1 MQPDKDTFMN
11 LLCYRT
17 AHCRWRIML
26 GLLGLL
32 VVTCLPISQAADPVG
47 GWIDPQGIQGSL
59 VIAGGGKLPQEII
72 DQFIK
77 LAGGE
82 QAHLV
87 IIPTASARAD
97 QDDTTSLLE
106 SWQEHKP
113 ASLTLL
119 HTRSRD
125 EANRNE
131 FVKPLKKATGVW
143 FLGGA
148 QSRIADAY
156 LDTSVEK
163 ELTALLKRGGVI
175 GGSSAGA
182 AIQSRL
188 MIARGRD
195 VAELQKGF
203 DLLPGTIIDQ
213 HFLARQ
219 RQPRLVGA
227 IAKHPLK
234 VGLGID
240 EGTALLV
247 QGRVIKVMGRSSVTV
262 CLAASKTK
270 PARQRQVTAG
280 QYLDLTALRRAARD
294 SQGPVFPPKTLP
306 AAKVAAGSLV
316 IVGGGGLPMPIR
328 KHFIE
333 LAGGPDALIVILP
346 TAQTD
351 PLPEQVGQKYFTE
364 AGARNVQVLRARKR
378 ADVESKKTAELLKQ
392 AGGIWFGGGRQW
404 RFVDA
409 YENTSALPLIH
420 AVLERGGVIGGSSA
434 GASIQAQYLVRGSP
448 LTNRDMMAAGY
459 ERGFGFLPGAA
470 IDQHFAQRK
479 RFVDMTGVMK
489 AHPQLLGI
497 GIDESTAL
505 VVQGSQGEVWGKG
518 QVHFYDWSQPPA
530 AGKPDHG
537 SYPAKTRYDLV
548 QRKATFVP
556 EPPPPEPAP
565 DVKNQQP

>member
-1 MQPDKDTFMN
+1 MN
-11 LLCYRT
+11 LLRYRN
-17 AHCRWRIML
+17 ARCHRPVIL
-26 GLLGLL
+26 GLLALIA
-32 VVTCLPISQAADPVG
+32 VTCSPASQAAEPVG
-47 GWIDPQGIQGSL
+47 AWIDPQGIQGSL
-59 VIAGGGKLPQEII
+59 IIGGGGKLPAEII

-87 IIPTASARAD
+87 IIPTASIRAD
-97 QDDTTSLLE
+97 QEDTAPLLE
-106 SWQEHKP
+106 SWQQHKP

-125 EANRNE
+125 EANKAE
-131 FVKPLKKATGVW
+131 FIKPLTKATGVW

-148 QSRIADAY
+148 QSRLSAAY
-156 LDTSVEK
+156 LDTAVEK
-163 ELTALLKRGGVI
+163 ELTALLKRGGVV

-182 AIQSRL
+182 AIQSHL
-188 MIARGRD
+188 MIARGSE
-195 VAELQKGF
+195 VAELQEGF

-213 HFLARQ
+213 HFLARK
-219 RQPRLVGA
+219 RQPRLLGA
-227 IAKHPLK
+227 VTKHPLK

-247 QGRVIKVMGRSSVTV
+247 QGRLIKVLGRSSVTV

-270 PARQRQVTAG
+270 PALQRQVAG
-280 QYLDLTALRRAARD
+280 GQRLDLTALRRAARD
-294 SQGPVFPPKTLP
+294 RQDPVFPPKTLP
-306 AAKVAAGSLV
+306 PARVAAGSLV

-328 KHFIE
+328 KRFIE
-333 LAGGPDALIVILP
+333 LAGGPDALIIVLP

-351 PLPEQVGQKYFTE
+351 PLPEQVGQKYFEE
-364 AGARNVQVLRARKR
+364 AGARNVQVLRARQR
-378 ADVESKKTAELLKQ
+378 PDVESADAAKLLKQ

-459 ERGFGFLPGAA
+459 ERGFGFLPGVA

-479 RFVDMTGVMK
+479 RFVDMTAVMK

-518 QVHFYDWSQPPA
+518 QVHLYDWRQPPM

-537 SYPAKTRYDLV
+537 SYPAKTRYNLV
-548 QRKATFVP
+548 SRKVTFLP
-556 EPPPPEPAP
+556 KISPPDPADSDDKKP
-565 DVKNQQP
+565 QD

>member
-1 MQPDKDTFMN
+1 MSLRCHQTSPYRWLVILV
-11 LLCYRT
+11 LLNS
-17 AHCRWRIML
+17 
-26 GLLGLL
+26 LL
-32 VVTCLPISQAADPVG
+32 TTTDAQAAEPTETWLDPE
-47 GWIDPQGIQGSL
+47 GIQGSL
-59 VIAGGGKLPQEII
+59 IIGGGGSLPAEII

-82 QAHLV
+82 KAHLV
-87 IIPTASARAD
+87 IIPTASIRAD
-97 QDDTTSLLE
+97 REDTTSLLE
-106 SWQEHKP
+106 PWQKHKP
-113 ASLTLL
+113 ASLVLL

-125 EANRNE
+125 EAKGDE

-148 QSRIADAY
+148 QSRITDAY
-156 LDTSVEK
+156 LDTPVEK
-163 ELTALLKRGGVI
+163 EILALLKRGGVV

-213 HFLARQ
+213 HFLARK

-227 IAKHPLK
+227 VAKHPLK

-247 QGRVIKVMGRSSVTV
+247 QGRLIKVMGRSSVTV

-270 PARQRQVTAG
+270 PAQQRQVTAG

-294 SQGPVFPPKTLP
+294 RQGSAFPPKTLP
-306 AAKVAAGSLV
+306 AAKVSSGSLV
-316 IVGGGGLPMPIR
+316 IVGGGRMPMPIR
-328 KHFIE
+328 KRFIE
-333 LAGGPDALIVILP
+333 LAGGPDALIVVLP
-346 TAQTD
+346 TAQAD

-378 ADVESKKTAELLKQ
+378 ADVESEETTQLLKQ

-420 AVLERGGVIGGSSA
+420 SVLKRGGVIGGSSA

-459 ERGFGFLPGAA
+459 ERGFGFLPGVA

-497 GIDESTAL
+497 GIDEGTAL
-505 VVQGSQGEVWGKG
+505 IVQGSQGEVWGKG
-518 QVHFYDWSQPPA
+518 QVHLYDWTKELPD
-530 AGKPDHG
+530 GKPDYE
-537 SYPAKTRYDLV
+537 SYSAKTRYDLAE
-548 QRKATFVP
+548 RKVTFLP
-556 EPPPPEPAP
+556 EPSPDPPNPEP
-565 DVKNQQP
+565 KK

>member
-1 MQPDKDTFMN
+1 MN

-17 AHCRWRIML
+17 AYCRWRVML

-32 VVTCLPISQAADPVG
+32 AVTCLPISQAADSVG
-47 GWIDPQGIQGSL
+47 GWIDPQGTQGSL

-97 QDDTTSLLE
+97 QDDTTPLLE
-106 SWQEHKP
+106 SWQQHKA

-125 EANRNE
+125 EANRDE
-131 FVKPLKKATGVW
+131 FVEPLKKATGVW

-148 QSRIADAY
+148 QSRISAAY
-156 LDTSVEK
+156 LDTAVEK

-227 IAKHPLK
+227 VAKHPLK

-247 QGRVIKVMGRSSVTV
+247 QGRLIKVMGRSSVTV

-270 PARQRQVTAG
+270 PAQQRQVTAG

-294 SQGPVFPPKTLP
+294 RQGPVFPPKTLP
-306 AAKVAAGSLV
+306 AAKVPAGSLV

-328 KHFIE
+328 KRFIE
-333 LAGGPDALIVILP
+333 LAGGPESLIVILP

-378 ADVESKKTAELLKQ
+378 AEVESKKTAELLKQ

-530 AGKPDHG
+530 AEKTDHG

-556 EPPPPEPAP
+556 EPPPEPAP
-565 DVKNQQP
+565 DVKK